1 VRSLLFVPGDSQA
14 KLEKASASS
23 ADALI
28 IDLEDSIAPER
39 KREARETTAAFLA
52 SDLSDAPTLYLRVND
67 FESGEIEADLHVALT
82 DRIAGVVLP
91 KARSGDDVQQLSK
104 LLDGAEAKLG
114 LHMGGIGIMPIATE
128 TPQSVLAIQSY
139 AGRSER
145 LLALTWGAEDLAAAI
160 GASANR
166 QEDGNY
172 TPPFELAR
180 SLCLFAA
187 AAAGVQAIDTVY
199 TDFSDLEGLRAE
211 SQRAVRDGFS
221 SKLAIHPAQID
232 VINQAFTPSDSQ
244 VTEARAIVEAFEAAP
259 QAGVLAIDGRMVDR
273 PHLRQAEN
281 ILARARQAGGN

>member
-1 VRSLLFVPGDSQA
+1 MRSLLFVPGDSQA

-139 AGRSER
+139 TGRSER

-160 GASANR
+160 GASTNR
-166 QEDGNY
+166 QEDGSY

-211 SQRAVRDGFS
+211 SQRAVRDGFG

-232 VINQAFTPSDSQ
+232 VINQVFTPSDSQ
-244 VTEARAIVEAFEAAP
+244 VTEARAIVEAFAAAP

>member
-1 VRSLLFVPGDSQA
+1 MRSLLFVPGDSQA

>member
-139 AGRSER
+139 TGRSER

-160 GASANR
+160 GASTNR
-166 QEDGNY
+166 QEDGSY

-211 SQRAVRDGFS
+211 SQRAVRDGFG

-232 VINQAFTPSDSQ
+232 VINQVFTPSDSQ
-244 VTEARAIVEAFEAAP
+244 VTEARAIVEAFAAAP